1 MPTESGPYTPLLFL
15 VPHHAM
21 QKFNYSVSLLN
32 ISTVLNS
39 LLIAAWTDREDLRKD
54 MQQYQGKEN
63 EASRRVMLI
72 RELGS
77 GKVANISPPKSP
89 VKPH

>member
-1 MPTESGPYTPLLFL
+1 
-15 VPHHAM
+15 M

-54 MQQYQGKEN
+54 MQLYQGKEN

-72 RELGS
+72 REPGS
-77 GKVANISPPKSP
+77 GRVANISPPKSP